1 MQKFLDTRLFDVH
14 VISTFSIASEYS
26 KLTSNIT
33 LLVNN
38 SAISTKLS
46 SMEPYITEY
55 TSVGLLVIIQKIVMS
70 KYSNEIYFP
79 RSKSA
84 TP

>member
-14 VISTFSIASEYS
+14 VISTFSVASEYS
-26 KLTSNIT
+26 KLISNIT

-46 SMEPYITEY
+46 SMEPYITDY
-55 TSVGLLVIIQKIVMS
+55 TSVGLLIIIQKIVMIVMS
-70 KYSNEIYFP
+70 KYSNEIYF
-79 RSKSA
+79 KD
-84 TP
+84 